1 MNVISI
7 CSNTAADG
15 SKRVPAARIYE
26 YFVYPLI
33 YDTPG
38 AKIHLCQFPPKTQAL
53 IEWVSGFEQ
62 LKNSTW
68 AA

>member
-7 CSNTAADG
+7 CTDTAADG
-15 SKRVPAARIYE
+15 SKRVPARIYE

-38 AKIHLCQFPPKTQAL
+38 AKIKLCQFPPKT
-53 IEWVSGFEQ
+53 
-62 LKNSTW
+62 
-68 AA
+68 